1 MTKTNNGIV
10 ASNNLKDISSYI
22 SEFELKHI
30 TTGDILIEVLEKEYI
45 CYDLYDIIIR
55 IRDWVKMGVV

>member
-1 MTKTNNGIV
+1 M
-10 ASNNLKDISSYI
+10 ASNNLKDISLYI

-30 TTGDILIEVLEKEYI
+30 TTGDLLIEVLEKEYI